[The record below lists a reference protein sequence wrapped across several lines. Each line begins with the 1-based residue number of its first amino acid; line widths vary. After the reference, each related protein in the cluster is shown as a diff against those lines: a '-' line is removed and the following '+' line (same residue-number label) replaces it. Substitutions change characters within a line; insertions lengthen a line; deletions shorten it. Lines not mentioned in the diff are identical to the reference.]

1 MVHEVFQ
8 GTWIGPFLVL
18 APSRQRYIS
27 LLPDLE
33 KTPTSYRGAEMS
45 ESIGSL
51 FRGLVDRAKTWFD
64 ESWDVE
70 TLSNSP
76 EPTSVS
82 NETCIIQ
89 HALIDGNGILLTAD
103 AGPQALVEAA
113 QYAHTVGRLSPPYTS
128 PLSLI

>member
-1 MVHEVFQ
+1 
-8 GTWIGPFLVL
+8 
-18 APSRQRYIS
+18 
-27 LLPDLE
+27 
-33 KTPTSYRGAEMS
+33 MS

-89 HALIDGNGILLTAD
+89 HALIDGNGILLTED
-103 AGPQALVEAA
+103 AGPQNAGKSTHCRAA
-113 QYAHTVGRLSPPYTS
+113 ESSLHVTAVAHLTLPTAKTYGRKRGDLGIGGDS
-128 PLSLI
+128 

>member
-1 MVHEVFQ
+1 MNRPWLYAAEVLHHFH
-8 GTWIGPFLVL
+8 G
-18 APSRQRYIS
+18 
-27 LLPDLE
+27 
-33 KTPTSYRGAEMS
+33 SYELS
-45 ESIGSL
+45 
-51 FRGLVDRAKTWFD
+51 GLV
-64 ESWDVE
+64 VE

-103 AGPQALVEAA
+103 AGPQALMEAA

>member
-1 MVHEVFQ
+1 MRCSKELGSVPSWCWRLRDS
-8 GTWIGPFLVL
+8 GTSLSL
-18 APSRQRYIS
+18 AGSREDAQ
-27 LLPDLE
+27 
-33 KTPTSYRGAEMS
+33 
-45 ESIGSL
+45 
-51 FRGLVDRAKTWFD
+51 TWFD
-64 ESWDVE
+64 ESWDVK

-103 AGPQALVEAA
+103 AGPQALMEAA